1 MNKSKKHQR
10 KRGSWRVGLGLFVIG
25 TAVAGTAIVTQS
37 GGHASAQL
45 PQLFGHS
52 HGHSHSNDCLHSDP
66 KAGDLKGALSLR
78 AHQPI
83 ETCEHHADGAV
94 TDFYIPPFLSAM
106 TQGAPSS
113 ATLYAKS
120 GRPILSVCF
129 APGTP
134 QEVID
139 AHMQNMQNQAEG
151 AWPDPFADYQTNSSW
166 AAQGTP
172 VTVSWSIVPDGVSII
187 GYNGEPTSNNVLTA
201 NLDADFAGQGG
212 RPTWIA
218 RMTDVFNRWDQIS
231 GLTLV
236 RRTAA
241 GSDFDDGANFD
252 TSSGNATRGDCR
264 IAGHTIDG
272 SGGVLA
278 YNFYPGAG
286 TGGNMVMDTGD
297 NWGSS
302 TNANVFFR
310 NTLSH
315 EHGHGLGMAH
325 VCPVG
330 NNKLME
336 PFLNTGFDGPQH
348 DEFRH
353 VHRLYGDA
361 YETND
366 TAALATNLGSLSI
379 PSTLNNFEVPPATLS
394 GINPGNASMLSIDGN
409 GDIDFYRFT
418 VGNTC
423 QVTATISPIGLSYG
437 DNAQN
442 AGCTQTSVTNSAN
455 QADLVLELVDTN
467 GSTVLA
473 TANVTGLGGSESVSF
488 IVPVAGTY
496 YFRVTENGT
505 PSQSQ
510 LYGIDVSI
518 AAVNP
523 VPVLTSISPT
533 SGTAGGAAFTLTV
546 NGSGFYA
553 GSVVRWNGS
562 NRTTTFVSPLQL
574 TASITAADI
583 ATAGTAT
590 VTVFNAGPGGGTS
603 SGQTFTINNPVPT
616 TTSISP
622 TSATA
627 GVGGLTLTVNGTNF
641 NAGSVVRW
649 NGSNRTTTFVNSTQV
664 TASITAADLAN
675 AGTATITVF
684 NAAPGGGTSNGQTF
698 TINNPVPTAISI
710 SPSSATAGGAAFT
723 LTVNG
728 SSFNSSSVVR
738 WNGTSRT
745 TTFVSS
751 SQLTASITAADI
763 ASAGTASVTVF
774 NPAPGGGTSSGL
786 TFTINNPLP
795 TTTTLSP
802 AVATAGGAAFTL
814 TVGGTNFNSSS
825 VVRWNG
831 SNRTTTFVSA
841 TQLTASITAA
851 DIAIGGTASVTV
863 FNPAPGGGT
872 SNSQIFLINNP
883 MPTTTTITPS
893 TRIAGSSTFT
903 LTVNGTN
910 FNASSVVRWNGSNRT
925 TTFVSATQL
934 TASISAAD
942 IATAGTAT
950 VTVNN
955 PAPGGGT
962 SNSQSL
968 SIENPV
974 PTTTSISPNSGTAG
988 GSAFTITVNG
998 TNFNSQS
1005 IVRWNGSNRTT
1016 TFVTNTQL
1024 TASINASDI
1033 ATAGTAT
1040 VTVFNPTPGGGTS
1053 NSQTFTIN
1061 NPVPTLTSISPSTV
1075 SAGGAAF
1082 TLTCNGTNFNASSV
1096 VRINGNPRTTTFI
1109 SATQLQAA
1117 ILASDISSPG
1127 TATIQVFN
1135 PAPGGGLTS
1144 GQTLTIQGRVFSGVI
1159 NLEGWVG
1166 STTGIPITLKFRP
1179 VGGAPGSEVL
1189 TTVVNLTAT
1198 STYSVTTSL
1207 PSGNYDILADGS
1219 IWLQKKQGNVNATVP
1234 AVTVNFN
1241 LTVGDLDG
1249 DEEITN
1255 FDYSIWAINNGS
1267 TATPGTNG
1275 DLDGDGEVT
1284 NFDYSLWAS
1293 NNGLLGDP

>member
-1 MNKSKKHQR
+1 M
-10 KRGSWRVGLGLFVIG
+10 
-25 TAVAGTAIVTQS
+25 
-37 GGHASAQL
+37 
-45 PQLFGHS
+45 
-52 HGHSHSNDCLHSDP
+52 
-66 KAGDLKGALSLR
+66 
-78 AHQPI
+78 
-83 ETCEHHADGAV
+83 
-94 TDFYIPPFLSAM
+94 
-106 TQGAPSS
+106 
-113 ATLYAKS
+113 
-120 GRPILSVCF
+120 
-129 APGTP
+129 
-134 QEVID
+134 
-139 AHMQNMQNQAEG
+139 
-151 AWPDPFADYQTNSSW
+151 
-166 AAQGTP
+166 
-172 VTVSWSIVPDGVSII
+172 
-187 GYNGEPTSNNVLTA
+187 
-201 NLDADFAGQGG
+201 
-212 RPTWIA
+212 
-218 RMTDVFNRWDQIS
+218 
-231 GLTLV
+231 
-236 RRTAA
+236 
-241 GSDFDDGANFD
+241 
-252 TSSGNATRGDCR
+252 
-264 IAGHTIDG
+264 
-272 SGGVLA
+272 
-278 YNFYPGAG
+278 
-286 TGGNMVMDTGD
+286 
-297 NWGSS
+297 
-302 TNANVFFR
+302 
-310 NTLSH
+310 
-315 EHGHGLGMAH
+315 
-325 VCPVG
+325 
-330 NNKLME
+330 
-336 PFLNTGFDGPQH
+336 
-348 DEFRH
+348 
-353 VHRLYGDA
+353 
-361 YETND
+361 
-366 TAALATNLGSLSI
+366 
-379 PSTLNNFEVPPATLS
+379 
-394 GINPGNASMLSIDGN
+394 
-409 GDIDFYRFT
+409 
-418 VGNTC
+418 
-423 QVTATISPIGLSYG
+423 
-437 DNAQN
+437 
-442 AGCTQTSVTNSAN
+442 
-455 QADLVLELVDTN
+455 
-467 GSTVLA
+467 
-473 TANVTGLGGSESVSF
+473 
-488 IVPVAGTY
+488 
-496 YFRVTENGT
+496 
-505 PSQSQ
+505 
-510 LYGIDVSI
+510 
-518 AAVNP
+518 
-523 VPVLTSISPT
+523 
-533 SGTAGGAAFTLTV
+533 
-546 NGSGFYA
+546 
-553 GSVVRWNGS
+553 
-562 NRTTTFVSPLQL
+562 
-574 TASITAADI
+574 
-583 ATAGTAT
+583 
-590 VTVFNAGPGGGTS
+590 
-603 SGQTFTINNPVPT
+603 
-616 TTSISP
+616 
-622 TSATA
+622 
-627 GVGGLTLTVNGTNF
+627 
-641 NAGSVVRW
+641 
-649 NGSNRTTTFVNSTQV
+649 
-664 TASITAADLAN
+664 
-675 AGTATITVF
+675 
-684 NAAPGGGTSNGQTF
+684 
-698 TINNPVPTAISI
+698 
-710 SPSSATAGGAAFT
+710 
-723 LTVNG
+723 
-728 SSFNSSSVVR
+728 
-738 WNGTSRT
+738 
-745 TTFVSS
+745 
-751 SQLTASITAADI
+751 
-763 ASAGTASVTVF
+763 
-774 NPAPGGGTSSGL
+774 
-786 TFTINNPLP
+786 
-795 TTTTLSP
+795 
-802 AVATAGGAAFTL
+802 
-814 TVGGTNFNSSS
+814 
-825 VVRWNG
+825 
-831 SNRTTTFVSA
+831 
-841 TQLTASITAA
+841 
-851 DIAIGGTASVTV
+851 TV